1 MDREAFERKI
11 FDLVGYMATSG
22 RNLIDETPLY
32 GPFRLVDA
40 ASRLIEILEQEG
52 IGSSRLSTLR
62 ERIDAGKYAVMVNA
76 EEFKNYLDAVIDAVV
91 DHMDSGT
98 SEGGEASRT
107 TCEEGRESTSKR
119 TGGAEK

>member
-1 MDREAFERKI
+1 MDREAFERRI

-22 RNLIDETPLY
+22 RNLIDETQLY

-40 ASRLIEILEQEG
+40 ASRLIDILEQEG

-62 ERIDAGKYAVMVNA
+62 ERIDAGKYSVMVDA
-76 EEFKNYLDAVIDAVV
+76 DEFKNYLDEVVDAVV

-98 SEGGEASRT
+98 SEGGEVSRT
-107 TCEEGRESTSKR
+107 SV
-119 TGGAEK
+119 